1 MGEWKLPVYAAILFF
16 VSLCVPGCLFV
27 RTTEH
32 IFTVREDGSGDGVIH
47 LTDIRSDATTDSLVK
62 RDFDDM
68 MTAYGSK
75 KVSEFERRGRT
86 ITAKRLR
93 VQGDTLM
100 AEITY
105 AFLSPEAI
113 DGLRINND
121 EVSLM
126 FAPEREVVRTNG
138 KVSKT
143 DKQETRIV
151 WPRDA
156 KRFVYEVREKEL
168 PPSVSIAFLYRKY
181 IH

>member
-1 MGEWKLPVYAAILFF
+1 MWIGAAI
-16 VSLCVPGCLFV
+16 VCIISVCAPGCLFV

-32 IFTVREDGSGDGVIH
+32 IFTIREDGTGEGVIH
-47 LTDIRSDATTDSLVK
+47 LTDIRSDAITDSLVK

-68 MTAYGSK
+68 MAAYGSRK
-75 KVSEFERRGRT
+75 IAEFEKRGRS

-93 VQGDTLM
+93 VRGDTLM

-121 EVSLM
+121 EVSMM

-143 DKQETRIV
+143 DKHETHIV

-156 KRFVYEVREKEL
+156 KRFIYEVREKEL
-168 PPSVSIAFLYRKY
+168 PPTVSIAFLYQKY
-181 IH
+181 GH